1 MRIIHHI
8 IPLLIILF
16 FLSCTQEEKL
26 ITNEERANKLTALKQ
41 AAEEQK
47 KVQDLDSRLTFWKKQ
62 LQHPDYATDSVLR
75 SKIHYNIA
83 GVFYGKD
90 NLDSIKYHMGVAW
103 ELMENQSGYDA
114 EKVLL
119 YSGLG
124 NVANKEQKL
133 HQENYYFNRAAQ
145 MLYADSS
152 LVVLPK
158 AKALVYLA
166 AAQSSAKLKQ
176 FQTAFKYNRQALL
189 LLPELPDD
197 INTKF
202 RAYSQMAICFYSADG
217 NLDSLY
223 SYIQKMQSVYQ
234 LKPDHDKERFIAD
247 RKAVYFAKKQQ
258 KDSVFFYNRKRLA
271 MDVAE
276 MKENG
281 DHASSIESGNLF
293 LGYVDMIGLFTEQN
307 QMDSSLVYIDKC
319 EAFLKNHPDK
329 IDDEQGTLYRRNVV
343 DYLFATKQYHTAE
356 KQHDLLLQDYTRIY
370 EVENARAIA
379 EMSTLINLQAKDK
392 SINNLNATVAFTEE
406 RLESNRLWL
415 LVAIL
420 VVLLTAVLVVLI
432 YYIQKKRS
440 LQNENERSQLEQRL
454 LRTQMEPHFIF
465 NTLSA
470 LQSFVRFDEKE
481 KTLKYLNQFGRL
493 LRSSLELSRESLVP
507 LNEEIETLE
516 NYLSL
521 QQMRFDHAFVYDI
534 NLHGELETDS
544 IYIPPMLMQ
553 PFVENALLHGINP
566 NAKNGRI
573 HIDFVFQ
580 EKLLLV
586 TITDNGKGITIL
598 KETPKHTSLSTAISR
613 KRLAIMAKETRLPAG
628 IVIESKPGE
637 GTKIV
642 ITIPISEEKPRHTDT
657 DSSNNRYE

>member
-1 MRIIHHI
+1 MKGIYK
-8 IPLLIILF
+8 IILLF
-16 FLSCTQEEKL
+16 VLLFSMACTQEKKL
-26 ITNEERANKLTALKQ
+26 IANKERASKLVALKE
-41 AAEEQK
+41 AAEAQK
-47 KVQDLDSRLTFWKKQ
+47 KVEDLDSRLSFWKKQ
-62 LQHPDYATDSVLR
+62 LQSQDYAKDSVLK

-83 GVFYGKD
+83 GVFYGKN
-90 NLDSIKYHMGVAW
+90 NLDSIKYHMSVAW

-152 LVVLPK
+152 LDVLPK
-158 AKALVYLA
+158 AKTLVYLA

-176 FQTAFKYNRQALL
+176 FQTAFKYNRAALV
-189 LLPELPDD
+189 LLPKLEGDV
-197 INTKF
+197 NTQF
-202 RAYSQMAICFYSADG
+202 RAYSQMAICFYSANGD
-217 NLDSLY
+217 LDSLY
-223 SYIQKMQSVYQ
+223 SYIKKMEMVYR

-247 RKAVYFAKKQQ
+247 RKAVYFAKKNQM
-258 KDSVFFYNRKRLA
+258 DSVFYYNRKRLA
-271 MDVAE
+271 MDISDTE
-276 MKENG
+276 ENG
-281 DHASSIESGNLF
+281 ETASSIESGNLF
-293 LGYVDMIGLFTEQN
+293 LSYVDMIALFTDRKQL
-307 QMDSSLVYIDKC
+307 DSSLFYINKC
-319 EAFLKNHPDK
+319 ETFLKKHADK
-329 IDDEQGTLYRRNVV
+329 IDEEHGMLYRRNVV
-343 DYLFATKQYHTAE
+343 NYLFATKQYSTAE
-356 KQHDLLLQDYTRIY
+356 KQHDMLLEDYTRTY
-370 EVENARAIA
+370 EIENARAIA

-392 SINNLNATVAFTEE
+392 SIYNLNATVALTEE
-406 RLESNRLWL
+406 RLQSNRLWL
-415 LVAIL
+415 LVSVL
-420 VVLLTAVLVVLI
+420 TVLLTAVLVVLI

-521 QQMRFDHAFVYDI
+521 QQMRFDHAFTYQF
-534 NLHGELETDS
+534 NLHDEMETDS

-566 NAKNGRI
+566 KAKNG
-573 HIDFVFQ
+573 HVYIDFVFQ
-580 EKLLLV
+580 AKLLEV
-586 TITDNGKGITIL
+586 TITDNGEGITIL
-598 KETPKHTSLSTAISR
+598 KETPKHTSVSTAISR
-613 KRLAIMAKETRLPAG
+613 KRLAIMAKETGLPAG
-628 IVIESKPGE
+628 IVIESKPNE

-642 ITIPISEEKPRHTDT
+642 ITIPISYEKLHDAN
-657 DSSNNRYE
+657 SNDGNV